1 MNFKRAASMSS
12 SSDGPRMEVSIVVVV
27 WAVRVEI
34 DRWTVAY
41 SAKDTELGR
50 LELAKAVEH
59 SEVVALVMVAVLLV
73 ALLLV
78 VVSATALSV

>member
-1 MNFKRAASMSS
+1 
-12 SSDGPRMEVSIVVVV
+12 MEVSMVVVV

-41 SAKDTELGR
+41 SAKDTELER

-59 SEVVALVMVAVLLV
+59 SEVVALVMVAALLIAV
-73 ALLLV
+73 LLV
-78 VVSATALSV
+78 VV

>member
-1 MNFKRAASMSS
+1 MNFKRSASVR
-12 SSDGPRMEVSIVVVV
+12 SSDSPRVEVSIVVVV

-41 SAKDTELGR
+41 SAKDTELER

-59 SEVVALVMVAVLLV
+59 SEVVALVMVAALPV
-73 ALLLV
+73 AVLLV
-78 VVSATALSV
+78 VV